1 MQGLFDF
8 LGGIGNRLEGAV
20 HNIATDG
27 QYVRDRMAQRQAE
40 QIRQAQEQ
48 AQQAEQAQQMQQAQG
63 MANLFGIQDANGLFS
78 SPAQVMDYMRMQQ
91 GANEFDRNMALQNR
105 QQDFRENQF
114 SYNQNM
120 DLQRQNQALTQNNN
134 KKRQEFI
141 QNLPQIRNAYETS
154 LSQLNSQLETLNEL
168 SDEANIFTT
177 GPITSFIK
185 TPAGKN
191 LEVKLNSIKAK
202 EAFGTLQA
210 LRNASKTGG
219 ALGSVSEKELKLLES
234 ARVGLEQAQ
243 TPKEFKIALDKL
255 KELVEESRD
264 QLQRAYRYDIGRQG
278 LREEDV
284 NNVMEMY
291 NRGDFNPM
299 MQPRGQLGGQGQG
312 GGIPIKTWN
321 QDTQSF
327 N

>member
-1 MQGLFDF
+1 MVNIFNSLQGGLLN
-8 LGGIGNRLEGAV
+8 LGSG
-20 HNIATDG
+20 G
-27 QYVRDRMAQRQAE
+27 QYARDVMAQQEAE
-40 QIRQAQEQ
+40 RIRQAQEQ

-91 GANEFDRNMALQNR
+91 GINEFDRNMALQNR

-114 SYNQNM
+114 AYNQNM

-141 QNLPQIRNAYETS
+141 QNLPQMRNAYETS
-154 LSQLNSQLETLNEL
+154 LSQLDSQYETLGEL
-168 SDEANIFTT
+168 IDEAGLTTT
-177 GPITSFIK
+177 GPITNLIK

-191 LEVKLNSIKAK
+191 FEVKLRTVLAQ

-210 LRNASKTGG
+210 LRDASKTGG
-219 ALGSVSEKELKLLES
+219 ALGQVSEKELKLLEA
-234 ARVGLEQAQ
+234 ARVALDQAQ
-243 TPKEFKIALDKL
+243 TRKAFQTAARKL
-255 KELVEESRD
+255 QERIKSSKNL
-264 QLQRAYRYDIGRQG
+264 LQQAYRYEIGRQG
-278 LREEDV
+278 LRESDV

-299 MQPRGQLGGQGQG
+299 MQPRGQLGGQNAGQGQG
-312 GGIPIKTWN
+312 GVAKRRRWDLSTN
-321 QDTQSF
+321 TF